1 MAGIQT
7 VGAMSEAE
15 IIDFVPPHEN
25 YKSLYISNI
34 SPSLNEDEIYNILY
48 KKFSEFGLIYGIRIF
63 PVMKS
68 GLLSSSLL
76 SLHQIALS
84 SSNAEETFEKT
95 AKLPED
101 SENATHEMKSED
113 NSGTRCVQTVSCY
126 YAFVNFYSRLACHKA
141 RRELSGNFFI
151 NGQPSKVIGA
161 KRSKVIESLQ
171 ILPLVKCQELAA
183 YYLGFNGWS
192 TRIKL
197 LKENIAE
204 DAEVSI
210 LSSSKKLTFCCLSEV
225 VLQHHGIVSEGFGAW
240 EENYTS
246 NDSLSKIVAFH
257 KAKKISY
264 QRSLQDAFSKI
275 ILVVLPNGKVA
286 AERNSSKVDIFWQEA
301 SLSPVLKVNHLDSHP
316 ESEDI
321 DSDLADTSEDLD
333 NINIQLLQELEES

>member
-1 MAGIQT
+1 M
-7 VGAMSEAE
+7 MSEAE
-15 IIDFVPPHEN
+15 IIDFVPPHDN

-63 PVMKS
+63 PVMKA

-76 SLHQIALS
+76 SLHQIES
-84 SSNAEETFEKT
+84 SSNTGETFEKT

-101 SENATHEMKSED
+101 SEN

-126 YAFVNFYSRLACHKA
+126 YAFVNFYSRLACQKA

-161 KRSKVIESLQ
+161 KRSKVMESLQ
-171 ILPLVKCQELAA
+171 MLPLVKCQELAG

-204 DAEVSI
+204 DTEVSI

-225 VLQHHGIVSEGFGAW
+225 VLEHHGIVSEGFGAW
-240 EENYTS
+240 EESYTS

-301 SLSPVLKVNHLDSHP
+301 SLSPVLKVNHLDSQP
-316 ESEDI
+316 ENEDI
-321 DSDLADTSEDLD
+321 DSDFADTSEDLD